1 MNCEHPKLRYQLPVS
16 KRVFISLAQ
25 IPGGTEHF
33 SWCLL
38 LVGLTTGVLF
48 TKHEAAVFIFVVLTL
63 GRRGSF
69 FLTYT
74 FFCLVAL
81 SGSVC
86 KDHQSNTALMHFSS
100 MDCR

>member
-1 MNCEHPKLRYQLPVS
+1 MDGSGRLVLMNCKHPKLRYQLPVS

-38 LVGLTTGVLF
+38 LVGPTTGVLF
-48 TKHEAAVFIFVVLTL
+48 TKHEATVFIFVVLTL

-74 FFCLVAL
+74 FFVL
-81 SGSVC
+81 
-86 KDHQSNTALMHFSS
+86 
-100 MDCR
+100 

>member
-1 MNCEHPKLRYQLPVS
+1 MDGSGRLVLMNCKHPKLRYQLPIG

-38 LVGLTTGVLF
+38 LVGPTTGVLF
-48 TKHEAAVFIFVVLTL
+48 TKHEATVFIFVVLTL

-69 FLTYT
+69 F
-74 FFCLVAL
+74 
-81 SGSVC
+81 
-86 KDHQSNTALMHFSS
+86 
-100 MDCR
+100 